1 MVATS
6 GRTFVFNNLPMDQ
19 FTGEQFCNEMGG
31 HLATYNSSAEQ
42 VRACSNG
49 SGPAGDGCVALCLR
63 AHRTFSE
70 HGGHGQCS
78 AAQVAVLTG
87 CTLHP
92 SPAARGGAVLG
103 VQGPAA
109 VQLS

>member
-42 VRACSNG
+42 VRACMQ
-49 SGPAGDGCVALCLR
+49 R
-63 AHRTFSE
+63 QRTY
-70 HGGHGQCS
+70 HGW
-78 AAQVAVLTG
+78 
-87 CTLHP
+87 
-92 SPAARGGAVLG
+92 
-103 VQGPAA
+103 
-109 VQLS
+109 